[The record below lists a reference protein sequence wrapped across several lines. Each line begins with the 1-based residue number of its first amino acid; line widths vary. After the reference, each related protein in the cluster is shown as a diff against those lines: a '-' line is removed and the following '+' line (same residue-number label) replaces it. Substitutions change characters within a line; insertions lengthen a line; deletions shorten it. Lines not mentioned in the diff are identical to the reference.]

1 MNRIPGRILPVMVCI
16 ISLLTAA
23 PGWTEEKQKFS
34 DMESCRLESGGE
46 IRNCRIGYRTFG
58 RLNADKT
65 NAVVFPSWFM
75 GTAEQLGGFIGEGKM
90 IDSGKYFVI
99 AIDAIGNGVS
109 SSPSTSA
116 GQDGASFPQFTIRD
130 MVDIQHRFITK
141 TFGLKRVH
149 AVAGISM
156 GGMQA
161 LEWMV
166 AYPGFSGKTISIV
179 GTPRLTSYDLILW
192 RAEQLA
198 LECGRK
204 DLSDGKSGMELV
216 AHIHTLAAY
225 TPSHFAGTTSREAVP
240 GYMKEMEKTL
250 GRYSTDNWLAQLQAI
265 MTHDIYRKFAGSP
278 QEAAKKVRT
287 HALIIVSEEDHMVN
301 TLPAMEL
308 APLIKAETAILASKC
323 GHFAFL
329 CDREKIAAIVSRF
342 LDR

>member
-1 MNRIPGRILPVMVCI
+1 MVCI
-16 ISLLTAA
+16 FLLLTAN
-23 PGWTEEKQKFS
+23 PGLGEEKQKFS
-34 DMESCRLESGGE
+34 DMGTCRLESGKD
-46 IRNCRIGYRTFG
+46 IRDCRIGYRTFG
-58 RLNADKT
+58 RMNADKT
-65 NAVVFPSWFM
+65 NVVIFPTWFM

-116 GQDGASFPQFTIRD
+116 GQGGAFFPQFTIRD

-141 TFGLKRVH
+141 TFGLKRAH

-166 AYPGFSGKTISIV
+166 AYPGFARKTISIV
-179 GTPRLTSYDLILW
+179 GTPCLTSYDLILW
-192 RAEQLA
+192 RAELLA
-198 LECGRK
+198 LECGK
-204 DLSDGKSGMELV
+204 QDAAGGKSAMDLV
-216 AHIHTLAAY
+216 AHIHSLVAY
-225 TPSHFAGTTSREAVP
+225 TPSHVAGTTSREAVP

-250 GRYSTDNWLAQLQAI
+250 GKYSTDNWAAQLQAI
-265 MTHDIYRKFAGSP
+265 MAHDIYRKFAGSP
-278 QEAAKKVRT
+278 QETAKTVRT

-342 LDR
+342 LDK